1 MRLAKSISFLLL
13 SAICLSACATQS
25 TGSTSENQ
33 ASQKSLERVELA
45 PGECGM
51 FGWTADEKRSFV
63 FYADRETSKFVPEDQ
78 IVELS
83 AQAAFPS
90 LAYLDPFSRPVTINL
105 GAGEQIIGGLRY
117 PSSSIRSETDEG
129 WERIIPVSIVR
140 ACQPR

>member
-1 MRLAKSISFLLL
+1 
-13 SAICLSACATQS
+13 
-25 TGSTSENQ
+25 
-33 ASQKSLERVELA
+33 
-45 PGECGM
+45 M

-63 FYADRETSKFVPEDQ
+63 FYADRVAAKFVPEDK
-78 IVELS
+78 IVELT

-90 LAYLDPFSRPVTINL
+90 LTYLDPFSRPVTINL

-117 PSSSIRSETDEG
+117 PSSSIRSVTDEG

>member
-51 FGWTADEKRSFV
+51 FGWTSDEKRSFV
-63 FYADRETSKFVPEDQ
+63 FYADRETSKFFPEDQ
-78 IVELS
+78 IVELT

-117 PSSSIRSETDEG
+117 PSSSIRSVTDEG